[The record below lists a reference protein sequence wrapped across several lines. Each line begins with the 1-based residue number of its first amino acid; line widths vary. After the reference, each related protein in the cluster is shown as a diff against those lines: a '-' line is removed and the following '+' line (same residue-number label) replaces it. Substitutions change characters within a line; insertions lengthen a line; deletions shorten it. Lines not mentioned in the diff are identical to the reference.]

1 MSSVIPI
8 DQLIVGAKY
17 TLVPRRAG
25 MGRNLTG
32 TFVRHYYNPGPM
44 ASHAEFNNISGEMS
58 AMTVITLPDSKY
70 IFMGES
76 AANRR
81 QAAINAHARALDAR
95 VGRPVNRNVY
105 AGLLT
110 TSGGSRKTRKSS
122 RNNKRKMSRRRR

>member
-1 MSSVIPI
+1 MTSVIPI

-17 TLVPRRAG
+17 TIVRRDG
-25 MGRNLTG
+25 LMPTKTGRFVQ
-32 TFVRHYYNPGPM
+32 TFHVPGPL
-44 ASHAEFNNISGEMS
+44 AQAQFNNLS
-58 AMTVITLPDSKY
+58 TVSSPATLTSLLDSEY

>member
-1 MSSVIPI
+1 MES
-8 DQLIVGAKY
+8 D
-17 TLVPRRAG
+17 
-25 MGRNLTG
+25 TG
-32 TFVRHYYNPGPM
+32 TFVRHYYYNPGPM

-58 AMTVITLPDSKY
+58 PQTLMTVSDSDY
-70 IFMGES
+70 IFRGET

-110 TSGGSRKTRKSS
+110 TSGGSRKSRKSS
-122 RNNKRKMSRRRR
+122 RNNKRKMSRRLNRKNSRYSH